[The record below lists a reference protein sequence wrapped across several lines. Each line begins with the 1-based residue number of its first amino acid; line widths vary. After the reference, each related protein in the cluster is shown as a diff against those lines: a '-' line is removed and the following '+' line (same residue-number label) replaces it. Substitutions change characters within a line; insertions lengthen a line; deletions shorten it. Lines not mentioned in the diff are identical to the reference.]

1 MTTDLTDSTTPQY
14 TLVDTLT
21 GIEITW
27 QGKKDWGRFA
37 SYAFSILLNLVV
49 IGIILYYFS
58 TGAYGELLSQTLT
71 LVMVILLTVYMFYR
85 LYRRL
90 KDMTGALLAH
100 EIIQINDQA
109 LTIRRSGFMNIQRE
123 VAYPADKIQ
132 SIRSMTSGVTRGLY
146 PVFAVGGDA
155 LTRYQLGVD
164 QVFCR
169 GIDET
174 DAMTVLGRIHERFP
188 HYRYLKI

>member
-1 MTTDLTDSTTPQY
+1 MTADLAPSTTPQY

-21 GIEITW
+21 GIKITW
-27 QGKKDWGRFA
+27 QGKKDWGRFT
-37 SYAFSILLNLVV
+37 SNAFSILLNLAV
-49 IGIILYYFS
+49 IGIILYTFI
-58 TGAYGELLSQTLT
+58 TGAYGELLSQTLMR
-71 LVMVILLTVYMFYR
+71 VMIILLAAYMLYR

-100 EIIQINDQA
+100 EIIQIDNQA

-132 SIRSMTSGVTRGLY
+132 SICSLSTGVTRSLY
-146 PVFAVGGDA
+146 PVFSVGGDA
-155 LTRYQLGVD
+155 LTRYRLGVD

-169 GIDET
+169 GISEADEE
-174 DAMTVLGRIHERFP
+174 VILSRIHERFP
-188 HYRYLKI
+188 NYRDIK

>member
-71 LVMVILLTVYMFYR
+71 LVMVILLTVYMLYR

-100 EIIQINDQA
+100 EIIQIDDQA

>member
-71 LVMVILLTVYMFYR
+71 LVMVILLTVYMLYR

-146 PVFAVGGDA
+146 PVFAVGGDT

-174 DAMTVLGRIHERFP
+174 DAAVVLGKIHARFP
-188 HYRYLKI
+188 HYRYVKI